1 MIKFNGNKEQST
13 NQQSTTS
20 MRYERKYKA
29 EHLDFDSVQQM
40 IRLHPVGFRKIF
52 PDRQVNNIYLD
63 TEDLTTYKENVMG
76 IAERKKFRIR
86 WYGEAVKI
94 INNPIFEIKLKN
106 NLLGSKVSNHFP
118 TFHLQDF
125 YFSNYKKNKQF
136 AQVQS
141 FAKAQQDLRPVL
153 LNSYLRSYYGS
164 PNGKFRITIDR
175 HLRYFSLLHAFS
187 FEKYMVQDSGLVIE
201 LKYDETLDSVTD
213 RITQHFPFR
222 LTKSSKYVTGVDLTV
237 NC

>member
-1 MIKFNGNKEQST
+1 
-13 NQQSTTS
+13 

-29 EHLDFDSVQQM
+29 EHLDFALVQQM
-40 IRLHPVGFRKIF
+40 VRLHPAGFRKIF

-86 WYGEAVKI
+86 WYGDSVKQI
-94 INNPIFEIKLKN
+94 QDPTFEIKIKN
-106 NLLGSKVSNHFP
+106 NLLGSKLSKPFP
-118 TFHLQDF
+118 IFDLSEF
-125 YFSNYKKNKQF
+125 YFLNYKKNKQI

-141 FAKAQQDLRPVL
+141 FAEAQQDLRPVL

-164 PNGKFRITIDR
+164 PDKKFRITIDR
-175 HLRYFSLLHAFS
+175 HLRYFSLLHSFS
-187 FEKYMVQDSGLVIE
+187 FEKYLIQDPGLVIE
-201 LKYDETLDSVTD
+201 LKYEEHLDEQTD

-222 LTKSSKYVTGVDLTV
+222 LTKSSKYVTGVELTS
-237 NC
+237 